1 MPLASKMQ
9 LEFWRSCTHRWNVK
23 TGATRSG
30 KTYMDYYLLPRR
42 LLAVKGKEGL
52 CVILGNTRETVRRNI
67 LLPMKG
73 IYGEARVSN
82 IRSDNSCFMF
92 GERVFCMGAD
102 NTAHVD
108 KLRGSSIKYC
118 YGDEVTTWNKDVF
131 DMLKSRLDK
140 PYSKFDGTCNPDNP
154 NHWFK
159 KFLES
164 NADIYQQAYTLD
176 DNPFLDPAVAANLK
190 AEYYGT
196 VYYDRYILGKWSLA
210 EGLIYPHFRDE
221 FLYDELPPEVRM
233 RCIGYCAV
241 DYGTVNPTV
250 FLHILFDPETEI
262 SYVDREYYY
271 DSRSG
276 KSTGGVPQKSDSQY
290 GEDMLEF
297 LNPDDV
303 RAVIIDPSA
312 ASFRL
317 VLRSLGY
324 IVREADNDVMDG
336 IRDTSMLM
344 SLGKLRVN
352 RKNKNILDE
361 FKAYSWDSK
370 AAMMGVER
378 PIKQFDHACDALR
391 YYVRTVISVTRILK
405 NSKRSDN

>member
-67 LLPMKG
+67 LLPMQG

-241 DYGTVNPTV
+241 DYGTVNP
-250 FLHILFDPETEI
+250 FAAGLYEYDPVRRQATMIRELYYRGGSENR
-262 SYVDREYYY
+262 VDNEAYYQMLKTLI
-271 DSRSG
+271 D
-276 KSTGGVPQKSDSQY
+276 GVPIQY
-290 GEDMLEF
+290 I
-297 LNPDDV
+297 
-303 RAVIIDPSA
+303 IIDPSA
-312 ASFRL
+312 ASMIETIQKY
-317 VLRSLGY
+317 GEY
-324 IVREADNDVMDG
+324 IAVKADNDVING
-336 IRDTSMLM
+336 IQDVTKFLNA
-344 SLGKLRVN
+344 GVLRFDAGC
-352 RKNKNILDE
+352 KKTFEE
-361 FKAYSWDSK
+361 FESYSWNDKS
-370 AAMMGVER
+370 VEDAVL
-378 PIKQFDHACDALR
+378 KENDHSMDQIRYFCRTALR
-391 YYVRTVISVTRILK
+391 SELK
-405 NSKRSDN
+405 WVV